1 MNGEERTPTLDDW
14 LTPPHHRRGLHRVE
28 QVVRCATIARGD
40 GAVRELPTAAEP
52 LDWDAITVEATR
64 GGEISGD
71 EYLRRSH
78 TDGLIVLRGDE
89 IVFER
94 YGGEFSANTTHI
106 VMSISK
112 SFCGMLAGVLV
123 ATGDLDLDGQVRHY
137 VPELD
142 GTSFGGATVQQ
153 LLDMTAAPHY
163 DMSYLDPAA
172 EVHAG
177 DRAAGWRPRLP
188 GDAVGTR
195 AFLTALRGGG
205 SHGTGFQYCSGTTD
219 VLAWVL
225 ERAGGSDYRELMAA
239 CIWSR
244 IGAEADA
251 FITIDDHGTPYACAG
266 MGMRLRDLARF
277 GRLILDGGQRDGVP
291 VIPADWIA
299 ETRRGGRFATTVE
312 SDAADTGTYKNQWW
326 IPGDSH
332 EGFYGV
338 GIFGQYLWLDP
349 LADVVIAKFSAE
361 DSPVAE
367 SPESVH
373 ALAVIARATTRTAQ
387 EI

>member
-1 MNGEERTPTLDDW
+1 MTCDEHIPTSDDW

-28 QVVRCATIARGD
+28 QVVRCATISRGD
-40 GAVRELPTAAEP
+40 AAVREFSSAAEP
-52 LDWDAITVEATR
+52 LDWDTIAVGSAQ

-94 YGGEFSANTTHI
+94 YVGEFAANTKHI

-112 SFCGMLAGVLV
+112 SFCGMLSGVLV
-123 ATGDLDLDGQVRHY
+123 AADDLDLGAQVRHY

-142 GTSFGGATVQQ
+142 RTSFGAATVQQ

-188 GDAVGTR
+188 GDVVGTR
-195 AFLTALRGGG
+195 TFLAGLRGEGRHG
-205 SHGTGFQYCSGTTD
+205 SDFQYCSGTTD
-219 VLAWVL
+219 VLSWVL
-225 ERAGGSDYRELMAA
+225 ERAGGSGYRELMAEHV
-239 CIWSR
+239 WSR
-244 IGAEADA
+244 IGAEDDA

-277 GRLILDGGQRDGVP
+277 GRLILDGGQRDGVS
-291 VIPADWIA
+291 VIPESWIA
-299 ETRRGGRFATTVE
+299 ETRRGGRFGTAAE
-312 SDAADTGTYKNQWW
+312 SDATDAGTYKNQWW
-326 IPGDSH
+326 IPGDPHGS
-332 EGFYGV
+332 FYGV
-338 GIFGQYLWLDP
+338 GIFGQYLWLDSS
-349 LADVVIAKFSAE
+349 ADIVIAKFSAD
-361 DSPVAE
+361 DSPVDE

-373 ALAVIARATTRTAQ
+373 ALAAIARATTRTAQ

>member
-1 MNGEERTPTLDDW
+1 MNRDEHTPTLDDW

-40 GAVRELPTAAEP
+40 GPVRELPTAEVP
-52 LDWDAITVEATR
+52 LDWHSITVEAAN

-71 EYLRRSH
+71 EYLHRSH
-78 TDGLIVLRGDE
+78 TDGLIVLRGNE

-94 YGGEFSANTTHI
+94 YVGEFSASTTHI

-112 SFCGMLAGVLV
+112 SFCGMLAGVLA
-123 ATGDLDLDGQVRHY
+123 ATGDLDLDAQARRY

-142 GTSFGGATVQQ
+142 GTSFGASTVQQ

-163 DMSYLDPAA
+163 DMSYLDPTA

-177 DRAAGWRPRLP
+177 DRAAGWRRRLP
-188 GDAVGTR
+188 EDTVGTR
-195 AFLTALRGGG
+195 AFLTGLRGEG
-205 SHGTGFQYCSGTTD
+205 SHGSAFQYCSGTTD

-225 ERAGGSDYRELMAA
+225 ERAGGSGYRELMARH
-239 CIWSR
+239 IWSR

-251 FITIDDHGTPYACAG
+251 FITVDDHGTPYACAG

-277 GRLILDGGQRDGVP
+277 GRLVLDAGQRDGVP
-291 VIPADWIA
+291 VIPANWIA
-299 ETRRGGRFATTVE
+299 ETRRGGLFATTAVP
-312 SDAADTGTYKNQWW
+312 DATNTGTYKNQWW
-326 IPGDSH
+326 IAGDSH
-332 EGFYGV
+332 ESFYGV

-349 LADVVIAKFSAE
+349 VADVVIAKFSAE
-361 DSPVAE
+361 DSPVAD

-373 ALAVIARATTRTAQ
+373 ALAAIARAATRTVQ

>member
-1 MNGEERTPTLDDW
+1 MNREQHTPTLDDW
-14 LTPPHHRRGLHRVE
+14 LTPPHHRQGLHRVE
-28 QVVRCATIARGD
+28 QVVRCATIARGNT
-40 GAVRELPTAAEP
+40 AVRELPTAAAQ
-52 LDWDAITVEATR
+52 LDWDTVMVATAE
-64 GGEISGD
+64 GSGISGD

-78 TDGLIVLRGDE
+78 TDGVVVLRGDE

-94 YGGEFSANTTHI
+94 YFDDFTPSTTHI
-106 VMSISK
+106 IMSISK

-123 ATGDLDLDGQVRHY
+123 ATGDLGLATQVRHY

-142 GTSFGGATVQQ
+142 GTSFGAATVQQ

-177 DRAAGWRPRLP
+177 DRAAGWRARRP
-188 GDAVGTR
+188 GDVVGTR
-195 AFLTALRGGG
+195 AFLAQLRGAET
-205 SHGTGFQYCSGTTD
+205 HGTGFQYCSGTTD

-225 ERAGGSDYRELMAA
+225 ERAGGSGYRTLMAEH
-239 CIWSR
+239 IWSR

-251 FITIDDHGTPYACAG
+251 FLTVDDRGTPYACAG

-277 GRLILDGGQRDGVP
+277 GRLILDDGQRDGVP

-299 ETRRGGRFATTVE
+299 ETRRGGRFATSAE
-312 SDAADTGTYKNQWW
+312 SDAANTGTYKNQWW
-326 IPGDSH
+326 VPGDSH
-332 EGFYGV
+332 ESFYGV

-349 LADVVIAKFSAE
+349 SADVVIAKFSAD

-373 ALAVIARATTRTAQ
+373 ALAAIARATTRTAL

>member
-1 MNGEERTPTLDDW
+1 MNRDEPTPTFADW
-14 LTPPHHRRGLHRVE
+14 LTPPHHRQGLHRVE
-28 QVVRCATIARGD
+28 QLVRCAPIARGEPN
-40 GAVRELPTAAEP
+40 VRELSTAANP
-52 LDWDAITVEATR
+52 LDWDTVTVEAAE
-64 GGEISGD
+64 GGDISGD

-78 TDGLIVLRGDE
+78 TDGVIVLNGQE

-94 YGGEFSANTTHI
+94 YFGDFSADTTHI

-123 ATGDLDLDGQVRHY
+123 AADDVDLAAQVRYY

-142 GTSFGGATVQQ
+142 GSSFGAATVRQ
-153 LLDMTAAPHY
+153 LLDMTAAPDY
-163 DMSYLDPAA
+163 DMSYLAPTA

-188 GDAVGTR
+188 GDVVGTR
-195 AFLTALRGGG
+195 AFLAALRGGG
-205 SHGTGFQYCSGTTD
+205 YHGAGFQYCSGTTD

-225 ERAGGSDYRELMAA
+225 ERAAGRGYRELMAEQ
-239 CIWSR
+239 IWSR

-251 FITIDDHGTPYACAG
+251 FVTVDDHGTPYACAG

-277 GRLILDGGQRDGVP
+277 GRLILDDGLRDGVP
-291 VIPADWIA
+291 VIPARWIA
-299 ETRRGGRFATTVE
+299 ETRSGGRFPTTSE
-312 SDAADTGTYKNQWW
+312 SDATNTGTYKNQWW
-326 IPGDSH
+326 VPGDAHGS
-332 EGFYGV
+332 FYGV

-349 LADVVIAKFSAE
+349 SADVVIAKFSAE

-367 SPESVH
+367 TAESVH
-373 ALAVIARATTRTAQ
+373 ALATIARAATRTTQ